1 MTITNFI
8 ARCDAYCEAAGVSRV
23 WLSKRL
29 FNDTFRL
36 EQLAAGRSD
45 VGVMR
50 LERAE
55 RDLAA
60 LAAVVGSH
68 GDLSLVD
75 EDVVAPGADDG
86 AEKAD
91 ANISRTGVAA

>member
-8 ARCDAYCEAAGVSRV
+8 GRCDAYCEAAGVSRV

-36 EQLAAGRSD
+36 EQLAAGTSD

-60 LAAVVGSH
+60 LVAAVGSH
-68 GDLSLVD
+68 GDVSSVD
-75 EDVVAPGADDG
+75 EDAMAPGANDG

>member
-36 EQLAAGRSD
+36 GQLAAGTSD

-60 LAAVVGSH
+60 LAAAVGSH
-68 GDLSLVD
+68 GGLSLVD
-75 EDVVAPGADDG
+75 EDAMAPGVGDG

-91 ANISRTGVAA
+91 ANISRTGGAA